1 MNNNLDVRRHLYH
14 QFSPQLAQLDD
25 TQITTLLKGIATP
38 HIWGTNGVISAGGR
52 RFFVKRVPV
61 TELEREGGS
70 TSRNIYR
77 LPTYYNYGLGS
88 AGCSA
93 YRQILA
99 HTKTNHWVLDGA
111 LENFPLLYHHRIIP
125 LHNQLVGQN
134 MDGLAGY
141 VQYWNGNKNI
151 EKLLVARANARC
163 EAVLF
168 FEFIPHAM
176 WKWLGKHIDQLPELV
191 EQMRQTFA
199 FLRQNNL
206 VHFDAHLGNVLTDGN
221 RFYLTDF
228 EIAISQDWTLHKR
241 ERVFLQ
247 RHRHFDC
254 GNFLSAVCNYIYYLY
269 RDLTKTKKAEMAR
282 RFDAR
287 EEMSYR
293 PLSILLLEQFE
304 EIHASGIMDLPAHF
318 VAAITQYSD
327 IAAQINAFFYRM
339 ATSNRKDAQLDPAA
353 LRRMLKAVQFI

>member
-61 TELEREGGS
+61 TDLEREGGS

-134 MDGLAGY
+134 IDGLAGY

-151 EKLLVARANARC
+151 
-163 EAVLF
+163 
-168 FEFIPHAM
+168 
-176 WKWLGKHIDQLPELV
+176 
-191 EQMRQTFA
+191 
-199 FLRQNNL
+199 
-206 VHFDAHLGNVLTDGN
+206 
-221 RFYLTDF
+221 
-228 EIAISQDWTLHKR
+228 
-241 ERVFLQ
+241 
-247 RHRHFDC
+247 
-254 GNFLSAVCNYIYYLY
+254 
-269 RDLTKTKKAEMAR
+269 
-282 RFDAR
+282 
-287 EEMSYR
+287 
-293 PLSILLLEQFE
+293 
-304 EIHASGIMDLPAHF
+304 
-318 VAAITQYSD
+318 
-327 IAAQINAFFYRM
+327 
-339 ATSNRKDAQLDPAA
+339 
-353 LRRMLKAVQFI
+353 